1 MTIIDKAGREGQRKL
16 AKLELGLKFGS
27 EEMIH
32 EKLELVIIFGGNIL
46 TRVLTVPLFIQPMS
60 TGLLEDRH

>member
-32 EKLELVIIFGGNIL
+32 EKLELVIIFGGEYPDSRFRGSTFHL
-46 TRVLTVPLFIQPMS
+46 TNVHGIAR
-60 TGLLEDRH
+60 G

>member
-1 MTIIDKAGREGQRKL
+1 MTIIDKAAGEGQRKL

-32 EKLELVIIFGGNIL
+32 EKLELVIIFGGDIL
-46 TRVLTVPLFIQPMS
+46 THVFRVPLFI
-60 TGLLEDRH
+60 

>member
-1 MTIIDKAGREGQRKL
+1 MTIIDKAWREGQRKL

-32 EKLELVIIFGGNIL
+32 EKLELVIIFGGDIL
-46 TRVLTVPLFIQPMS
+46 THVYVLRVPLFI
-60 TGLLEDRH
+60 

>member
-32 EKLELVIIFGGNIL
+32 EKLELVIIFGGDTL
-46 TRVLTVPLFIQPMS
+46 THVLRVPLFI
-60 TGLLEDRH
+60 